1 MTKCRNYRANR
12 LVRPT
17 RRNRSRFASTK
28 SRPIPT
34 NFSNGPNVSTS
45 RLPNI
50 KRLSLACR
58 LSTYDINELHHLKTV
73 GPQVLR
79 AKKGPTFAGP
89 FLREEN
95 KDVEQTC
102 VRKII
107 SCDAHI
113 RSFRINLVRSSRN
126 VNSRPKSLSDSG
138 NSKETSRNTKKSN
151 SSA

>member
-1 MTKCRNYRANR
+1 MSISRPFVDAGWWRTAIRMAKFRNYRANR

-28 SRPIPT
+28 FLPTST
-34 NFSNGPNVSTS
+34 NFSVGSNVSIS

-50 KRLSLACR
+50 KQLSLACC
-58 LSTYDINELHHLKTV
+58 LLTYDINDLRHLTTV
-73 GPQVLR
+73 ESQVLR

-126 VNSRPKSLSDSG
+126 VNSRPKSRS
-138 NSKETSRNTKKSN
+138 E
-151 SSA
+151 

>member
-1 MTKCRNYRANR
+1 MTKRRNYRANR
-12 LVRPT
+12 LVRT
-17 RRNRSRFASTK
+17 IRSNRSRFASTK
-28 SRPIPT
+28 FLPTPT
-34 NFSNGPNVSTS
+34 NFSNGPNVSIS

-50 KRLSLACR
+50 KQLSLACCW
-58 LSTYDINELHHLKTV
+58 STYDINDLRHLTTV

-79 AKKGPTFAGP
+79 AKKGPAFAGP

-113 RSFRINLVRSSRN
+113 RSFRINLVRSSRK
-126 VNSRPKSLSDSG
+126 VNSRPKSRSD
-138 NSKETSRNTKKSN
+138 
-151 SSA
+151 